1 MPLPLLAMAQDM
13 ISYKENIMAKKKTQK
28 EFIEHVGNEYS
39 VNNNIKLLR
48 MPYTK
53 FDKIEMIIS
62 EFHDIKERYSELS

>member
-1 MPLPLLAMAQDM
+1 
-13 ISYKENIMAKKKTQK
+13 
-28 EFIEHVGNEYS
+28 
-39 VNNNIKLLR
+39 